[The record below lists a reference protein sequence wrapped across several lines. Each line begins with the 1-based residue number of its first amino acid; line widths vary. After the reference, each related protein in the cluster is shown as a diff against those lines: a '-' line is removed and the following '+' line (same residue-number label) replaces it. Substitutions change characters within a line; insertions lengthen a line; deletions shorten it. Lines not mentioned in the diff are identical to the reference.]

1 VRLSKQHLQ
10 ACAGLLDLPT
20 CCVNA
25 VHDVV
30 EDDRLHG
37 PNLTVTGRESQWFL
51 LSSLVPVITA

>member
-37 PNLTVTGRESQWFL
+37 PNLTVTGRESQ
-51 LSSLVPVITA
+51 